1 MDYNKLA
8 KEIYTNNVAAGWWD
22 GDVCIYEKMQLISTE
37 IAEATE
43 GERKDLMD
51 DHLPHRKMAEVEL
64 ADALIRTLDLGGR
77 LGFLYSDEFA
87 IPHGFVSLRN
97 SIGMQHLGLNMRV
110 SKLATDY
117 WLGEPSR
124 TYSSLIASIV
134 KCAKI
139 NSYDIESA
147 MFEKLGYNKTRSD
160 HKIENRKKANGK
172 KF

>member
-8 KEIYTNNVAAGWWD
+8 KEIYNNNVSAGWWN

-77 LGFLYSDEFA
+77 LGFLYRDEFA

-117 WLGEPSR
+117 WLGSPS
-124 TYSSLIASIV
+124 TIYSSLIASIV
-134 KCAKI
+134 KCAEI
-139 NSYDIESA
+139 NGYDIEVA
-147 MFEKLGYNKTRSD
+147 MFEKLEYNKTRSD
-160 HKIENRKKANGK
+160 HKVENRNKTNGK